1 MIKRAASRSGL
12 RGGAAPPCRGTC
24 RLRLHARTASGSRRR
39 ALSRMSPG
47 SPTAVR
53 QAAPWGTAEPAAASP
68 CSPSLLQPHRIHG
81 LRTTRQRPTTKIRR
95 ARADFR
101 LDAARHGSRPA
112 LALGRAGPRSR
123 ASAPPD
129 LVVCADQAPVGRRRH
144 TLAESGSGSDS
155 LSDPAATR
163 ARSPASFWLAP
174 QRSLV
179 APHAC
184 LRFLCPVRA
193 GRPPSPLAL
202 AAVPPSRL
210 RRPHTRRTRILR
222 STRLQHL
229 SPRPSRATGLSLVRC
244 ADALWTWSPLDPQ
257 AGPNPRPRPQLPIMP
272 FSPYPSVRCAVHVC
286 RS

>member
-129 LVVCADQAPVGRRRH
+129 LVVCGDQAPVGRRRH

-163 ARSPASFWLAP
+163 ARSPAF
-174 QRSLV
+174 
-179 APHAC
+179 
-184 LRFLCPVRA
+184 F
-193 GRPPSPLAL
+193 
-202 AAVPPSRL
+202 
-210 RRPHTRRTRILR
+210 
-222 STRLQHL
+222 
-229 SPRPSRATGLSLVRC
+229 
-244 ADALWTWSPLDPQ
+244 
-257 AGPNPRPRPQLPIMP
+257 
-272 FSPYPSVRCAVHVC
+272 
-286 RS
+286 